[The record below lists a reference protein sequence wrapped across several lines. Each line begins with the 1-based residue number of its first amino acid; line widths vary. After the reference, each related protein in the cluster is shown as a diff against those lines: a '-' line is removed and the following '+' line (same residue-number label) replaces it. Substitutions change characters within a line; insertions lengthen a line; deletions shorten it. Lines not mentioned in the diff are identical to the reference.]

1 MTASVRCA
9 ILMEYAADQWRSRIV
24 TGEPVAA
31 VESWLAEIDAR
42 SRLPGKASG
51 KPLMWVHLAECSDP
65 DPKNVTASR
74 SVGVLSDVLR
84 ALDRLLSEEDL
95 QKLRDIFDRHGTP
108 FRGNVTFA

>member
-24 TGEPVAA
+24 TGGAVGA
-31 VESWLAEIDAR
+31 VERWLAEIEAR
-42 SRLPGKASG
+42 PRLPGKASG
-51 KPLMWVHLAECSDP
+51 KPLMWVHLAECSEP

-84 ALDRLLSEEDL
+84 ALDRSLSIEGLDR
-95 QKLRDIFDRHGTP
+95 LRGIFNKDGRPFTGTID
-108 FRGNVTFA
+108 FA